1 MLRGRNM
8 PRAARSVHFCFLPHI
23 VLGAQPA
30 RANPAP
36 SVMEVIWP
44 ASGVALPTGPGGS
57 VTGANGAHA
66 APHGDASA
74 APTTTDNQ
82 VPAIVAAPAP
92 DAGVPATSSP
102 TGRFPSAR
110 PQLLDSTAPS
120 PAAREF
126 SDPQSPPAGHQ
137 TPRRAG
143 SCAAVSSLNY
153 PAAPNNEPGAA
164 GDFRENPIPGQRP
177 GVAHATAL
185 PGIPPARVIAARSS
199 LGISHLR
206 RAPGAPAHFA
216 RGKA

>member
-36 SVMEVIWP
+36 SVMEVTWP

-66 APHGDASA
+66 APHGAASTT
-74 APTTTDNQ
+74 PTTTTDTQ

-92 DAGVPATSSP
+92 AATVAAIPLGRFLRAAELFRQYGAVPGASSSPDDAGAIS
-102 TGRFPSAR
+102 R
-110 PQLLDSTAPS
+110 
-120 PAAREF
+120 
-126 SDPQSPPAGHQ
+126 
-137 TPRRAG
+137 RRAG
-143 SCAAVSSLNY
+143 SCAAVSSPDY
-153 PAAPNNEPGAA
+153 PAGWRCQRPA
-164 GDFRENPIPGQRP
+164 GDFRGNLIPCTLP
-177 GVAHATAL
+177 GAVMTAGRQ
-185 PGIPPARVIAARSS
+185 GIPPARVIAARSS

-216 RGKA
+216 RGDAA